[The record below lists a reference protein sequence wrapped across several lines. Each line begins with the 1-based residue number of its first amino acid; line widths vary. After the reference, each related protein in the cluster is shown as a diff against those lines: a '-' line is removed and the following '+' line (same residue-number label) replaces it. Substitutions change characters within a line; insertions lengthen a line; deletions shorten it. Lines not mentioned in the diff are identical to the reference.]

1 MFDINDVSG
10 QIVNCAFR
18 IHFKLGPGLFE
29 SVYET
34 ILARDLAV
42 KGLKVERQKRIP
54 LEFEGLTFD
63 EAFRADLVVHECIIV
78 EVKSVPELADVHFT
92 QVATYLRLMDY
103 RLGLILNFGAP
114 LMKDG
119 IKRIANRL

>member
-34 ILARDLAV
+34 ILARDLAA

-63 EAFRADLVVHECIIV
+63 EAFRADLVVNECIIV
-78 EVKSVPELADVHFT
+78 EVKSVPELADVHFV
-92 QVATYLRLMDY
+92 QVATYLRLLDY
-103 RLGLILNFGAP
+103 RLGLIL
-114 LMKDG
+114 
-119 IKRIANRL
+119 